1 MRVPSLGGLRRVGGR
16 LKRSL
21 SPRALVLL
29 YHRIAEADTDPWQL
43 AVTPRHFAE
52 HLQVLRQFARPL
64 SLQTLSSGLRK
75 GRLPRR
81 AIVVT
86 FDDGYADNFFNAKP
100 LLEAHEVPATVF
112 VTTGYSR
119 ADREFWW
126 DELERLFLQPGVL
139 PEALRLDVNGRGHD
153 WRLDAGSDYDEA
165 LYRRHLGW
173 RAWQEETP
181 TPRHALYRTLWQL
194 MHPLS
199 DDERQ
204 EIRKALLAWA
214 GASAS
219 ARPTHRAMA
228 PEEIIELAQGGL
240 IEVGCH
246 TVTHPQL
253 SALNLKAQRD
263 EITRGKGELEAML
276 GGRVSSF
283 AYPYGREC
291 DYTRET
297 VALVREAGFD
307 CACSTL
313 PAPVTRGA
321 DPFQLPRLQVQD
333 MNGEAFARLLSE
345 YLRD

>member
-1 MRVPSLGGLRRVGGR
+1 
-16 LKRSL
+16 
-21 SPRALVLL
+21 
-29 YHRIAEADTDPWQL
+29 
-43 AVTPRHFAE
+43 
-52 HLQVLRQFARPL
+52 
-64 SLQTLSSGLRK
+64 
-75 GRLPRR
+75 
-81 AIVVT
+81 
-86 FDDGYADNFFNAKP
+86 
-100 LLEAHEVPATVF
+100 
-112 VTTGYSR
+112 
-119 ADREFWW
+119 
-126 DELERLFLQPGVL
+126 VL
-139 PEALRLDVNGRGHD
+139 PDALRLDVNGQGHD
-153 WRLDAGSDYDEA
+153 WRLDAGTDYDEA
-165 LYRRHLGW
+165 LYRTHRGW

-181 TPRHALYRTLWQL
+181 TPRHALYRSLWQM

-219 ARPTHRAMA
+219 ARPTHRTMT
-228 PEEIIELAQGGL
+228 PEEIIELAHGGL

-253 SALNLKAQRD
+253 SALSATAQRH
-263 EITRGKGELEAML
+263 EITRSKAELELML
-276 GGRVSSF
+276 GRRVSSF

-307 CACSTL
+307 CACSTR

-321 DPFQLPRLQVQD
+321 DPLQLPRVPVQD
-333 MNGEAFARLLSE
+333 MNGESFARLLSE

>member
-1 MRVPSLGGLRRVGGR
+1 MRVPGLRTLRRVGGR
-16 LKRSL
+16 LKRRL
-21 SPRALVLL
+21 SRRALVLL
-29 YHRIAEADTDPWQL
+29 YHRIAEAGADPWQL

-52 HLQVLRQFARPL
+52 HLQVLRQLGRPT
-64 SLQTLSSGLRK
+64 SLQDLSGGLHK
-75 GRLPRR
+75 GRVPRR

-100 LLEAHEVPATVF
+100 LLEAHDVPATVF

-119 ADREFWW
+119 TDREFWW

-139 PEALRLDVNGRGHD
+139 PGALRLDVNGQGHD
-153 WRLDAGSDYDEA
+153 WRLDAATDYDEA
-165 LYRRHLGW
+165 LYRTHLGW

-181 TPRHALYRTLWQL
+181 TPRHALYRSLWQM

-199 DDERQ
+199 DGERQ
-204 EIRKALLAWA
+204 AIRKALLAWA
-214 GASAS
+214 GASAA
-219 ARPTHRAMA
+219 ARPTHRAMT

-253 SALNLKAQRD
+253 SALGAAAQRD
-263 EITRGKGELEAML
+263 EITRSKAELETIL
-276 GGRVSSF
+276 GRLVKSF

-297 VALVREAGFD
+297 VALVRGAGFD
-307 CACSTL
+307 CACSTSA
-313 PAPVTRGA
+313 APVMRGA
-321 DPFQLPRLQVQD
+321 DPFQLPRVQVQD

-345 YLRD
+345 HLRD

>member
-1 MRVPSLGGLRRVGGR
+1 LRRVGGR
-16 LKRSL
+16 IKHRL
-21 SPRALVLL
+21 SRRALVLL

-52 HLQVLRQFARPL
+52 HLQVLRGFGRPT
-64 SLQTLSSGLRK
+64 SLQDLSSGLRK
-75 GRLPRR
+75 GRVPRR

-100 LLEAHEVPATVF
+100 LLEAHDVPATVF
-112 VTTGYSR
+112 VATGYSR
-119 ADREFWW
+119 TDREFWW

-139 PEALRLDVNGRGHD
+139 PSALQLDVNGEGHD

-165 LYRRHLGW
+165 LYRSHRSW
-173 RAWQEETP
+173 RAWQEDAP
-181 TPRHALYRTLWQL
+181 TPRHALYRSLWQM
-194 MHPLS
+194 MHPLA

-214 GASAS
+214 GAAAS
-219 ARPTHRAMA
+219 ARPTHRAMT
-228 PEEIIELAQGGL
+228 PEEIIEMAHDEL
-240 IEVGCH
+240 IEIGCH

-253 SALNLKAQRD
+253 SALNVTAQRD
-263 EITRGKGELEAML
+263 EILRSKGELETML
-276 GGRVSSF
+276 GHRVSSF

-297 VALVREAGFD
+297 MALVREAGFN

-313 PAPVTRGA
+313 PALVTRSA
-321 DPFQLPRLQVQD
+321 DPFQLPRVPVED
-333 MNGEAFARLLSE
+333 MNGEAFARLL
-345 YLRD
+345 YDYFRD